1 MSDATDLVVGP
12 QPPLNR
18 RASFLVVIGAY
29 AVAAGIAAVVAA
41 LVGSAYPL
49 LTVLVADL
57 VATVVIFAFSRAFNN
72 TSMYDAYWSVV
83 PPVIALYLFWVHDP
97 GTNVLRQV
105 IVLGLVWGWAI
116 RLTANWARGWPG
128 LSHEDWRYRDMRTNG
143 KPYWLQSF
151 FGLHLF
157 PTLEVYLGCLAL
169 YPALTV
175 GTNGF
180 GPIDVLA
187 TVVTGGAILIE
198 LVADEQLRAFNDAKI
213 PGEICQVGLWRWSRH
228 PNYFGE
234 LSFWWGL
241 WLFGLAADPA
251 WWWTVVGPL
260 AMTAMF
266 VFASIPMMDK
276 RSAER
281 RPGFA
286 AYAERTSMIVP
297 MPPKADAT

>member
-1 MSDATDLVVGP
+1 MSDTADLVVGP

-29 AVAAGIAAVVAA
+29 AMAAGIAAVVAA

-105 IVLGLVWGWAI
+105 LVLGLVWGWAI

-175 GTNGF
+175 GTRGF

-187 TVVTGGAILIE
+187 TVVTAGAILIE
-198 LVADEQLRAFNDAKI
+198 LVADEQLRAFNQVKI
-213 PGEICQVGLWRWSRH
+213 PGEICEVGLWRWSRH

-241 WLFGLAADPA
+241 WLFGVAADPA

-297 MPPKADAT
+297 MPPKADAA